1 MPRVGWFAR
10 NKASLDG
17 GVSDAVRFRTLD
29 VKQGTEPSI
38 KREYSITAD
47 ILAFRRCSRQYGY
60 FSVLGFVPAQVT
72 QIYYGSVIHEV
83 LDRAHRQ
90 FAGMMEGYEKGVPTD
105 ADIESHFK
113 AVSTAMRSKRITPFG
128 KKGEEAAK
136 RAILNF
142 NRKMGPTLYPRVR
155 DTEHKLKVDMA
166 DFLLVGV
173 VDVLVGEGVSG
184 DSPDVEIWDYKGSKR
199 LEPGSKEIAQYEFQM
214 QVYAELYMRKNGRYP
229 AKSVLCFLEEREPKD
244 MILEVPFSHASVS
257 DAMEEFAKTVAEIE
271 RRTDAGDWS
280 PPKEPPSRQTCAAC
294 DLRWD
299 CPSPKERFGP
309 TFP

>member
-1 MPRVGWFAR
+1 VPRVDWFAR
-10 NKASLDG
+10 NKALLEG
-17 GVSDAVRFRTLD
+17 GTRDAGRFRSLD
-29 VKQGTEPSI
+29 VKQGTVLPV

-60 FSVLGFVPAQVT
+60 FSVLHFVPAQVT

-90 FAGMMEGYEKGVPTD
+90 FAGKMEGYDRGIPTD
-105 ADIESHFK
+105 LNIERHFN

-142 NRKMGPTLYPRVR
+142 NRAMGPVLYPRVR
-155 DTEHKLKVDMA
+155 DTEHKLKIDMK

-173 VDVLVGEGVSG
+173 VDVLVGDGAAS
-184 DSPDVEIWDYKGSKR
+184 DSDEVEIWDYKGSKR

-214 QVYAELYMRKNGRYP
+214 QVYAELYNRKNGRYP
-229 AKSVLCFLEEREPKD
+229 AKSILCFLEEHDPKD
-244 MILEVPFSHASVS
+244 MIVEVPFNAASVS
-257 DAMEEFAKTVAEIE
+257 EAMKEFARTVAEIE
-271 RRTDAGDWS
+271 RRSDTGDWG
-280 PPKEPPSRQTCAAC
+280 PPKDPPSRQTCAAC